1 MGTTTLGP
9 HVRAYMTGR
18 VAVGTYGPK
27 SRRVVEPRLRSLAV
41 HFGQRP
47 VGRLNRR
54 AIEAWLG
61 SLEHLADNSR
71 AAYLAS
77 ARQFTAWLLA
87 EGLVAVDPCAGIPP
101 MKRARP
107 VPRALAPDEV
117 RAVLDA
123 AHDDRT
129 RAIAWLMVG
138 LGLRRMEVAGLRWE
152 DYCERDQLVTVRGK
166 NRKERVLPVPAE
178 VARALAR
185 VRTATTGPVFAA
197 RHGGPVTAER
207 IGQVMTGLM
216 WAAGVKRANYDGR
229 SGHALRHTA
238 ASDVLDQCGDLRVVQ
253 DLLGHEHL
261 STTAIYLRKVS
272 AEAMRSAVEGRSY
285 SAAV

>member
-1 MGTTTLGP
+1 M
-9 HVRAYMTGR
+9 VGR
-18 VAVGTYGPK
+18 VATGTYGPK
-27 SRRVVEPRLRSLAV
+27 SRRVVEPRLRTLSTHYGA
-41 HFGQRP
+41 RP
-47 VGRLNRR
+47 ITRLNRR

-61 SLEHLADNSR
+61 SLAHLADNSR

-77 ARQFTAWLLA
+77 ARQFTGWLTI
-87 EGLVAVDPCAGIPP
+87 EGLVPVDPCAGIPP

-107 VPRALAPDEV
+107 VPRALRPDEV

-123 AHDDRT
+123 AASDRT
-129 RAIAWLMVG
+129 RAIVWLMVG

-152 DYCERDQLVTVRGK
+152 DYCERDRLVVVRGK

-178 VARALAR
+178 VAGALER
-185 VRTATTGPVFAA
+185 IREATTGPVFPA
-197 RHGGPVTAER
+197 RHGGPVSAER
-207 IGQVMTGLM
+207 IGGVMTETM
-216 WAAGVKRANYDGR
+216 WRAGVKRANYDGR

-238 ASDVLDQCGDLRVVQ
+238 ASDVLDCCGDLRVVQ
-253 DLLGHEHL
+253 ELLGHEHL

-285 SAAV
+285 PRVA